1 MSPRNVSFY
10 ILDLQKIMI
19 NQAVD
24 VSHLNTSLWSRNHL
38 AFVELGSTPAEI
50 EVLIPNASLQPL
62 HTCQNTIVYK
72 SETLG
77 SNQDIVAFTRNEFSG
92 VNKQDLSSE
101 RLVNANVS
109 PASGLELP
117 SSEEML
123 HAVAS
128 GGMDNKLLQL
138 YAFDKSRK
146 LGKFVDI
153 VYHENSRVLHDENI
167 YCIEYSPKPKTLSI
181 QFIDFGNE
189 KHEVTTVSMM
199 DPIFKPIFTVIFFYV
214 SFILDM
220 EDFLFGMRSRRKA
233 LHLKISR

>member
-1 MSPRNVSFY
+1 
-10 ILDLQKIMI
+10 
-19 NQAVD
+19 
-24 VSHLNTSLWSRNHL
+24 
-38 AFVELGSTPAEI
+38 
-50 EVLIPNASLQPL
+50 
-62 HTCQNTIVYK
+62 
-72 SETLG
+72 
-77 SNQDIVAFTRNEFSG
+77 
-92 VNKQDLSSE
+92 
-101 RLVNANVS
+101 
-109 PASGLELP
+109 
-117 SSEEML
+117 ML

-167 YCIEYSPKPKTLSI
+167 YCIEYASFLFFFHFFILSFTFCLFKFVNEVLRSVICFVTWFILLQSPKPKTLSI